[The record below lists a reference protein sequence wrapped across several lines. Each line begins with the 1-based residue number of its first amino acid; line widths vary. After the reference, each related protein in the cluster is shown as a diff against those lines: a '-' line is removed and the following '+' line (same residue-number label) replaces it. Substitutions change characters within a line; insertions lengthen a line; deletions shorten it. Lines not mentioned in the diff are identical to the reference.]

1 MNLYMTHLRG
11 DEGRLISI
19 PNGNIDVVQN
29 LTKEWSR
36 VDFKIEIA
44 YDTDVKRA
52 LEVIHH
58 VSEEMRSE
66 SQWQDLIL
74 EPASILGVDGI
85 THNGILIQV
94 WIKTQPIQ
102 QWAVGREFRLRIKLA
117 FDREGIAIGIP
128 QRLLWHHEENGSN
141 NISHRYSSELQ
152 HSAQDSQDSQESAVI
167 D

>member
-1 MNLYMTHLRG
+1 MTHLRG

-19 PNGNIDVVQN
+19 PNGNIDIVQN

-44 YDTDVKRA
+44 YDADIKHA
-52 LEVIHH
+52 LEVIHQ
-58 VSEEMRSE
+58 VAEEMRCE
-66 SQWQDLIL
+66 PQWQDLIL

-117 FDREGIAIGIP
+117 FDREGIAIGMP
-128 QRLLWHHEENGSN
+128 QRLLWHHEEESSHNDGNGHHSQLRSSSKN
-141 NISHRYSSELQ
+141 N
-152 HSAQDSQDSQESAVI
+152 DN
-167 D
+167 